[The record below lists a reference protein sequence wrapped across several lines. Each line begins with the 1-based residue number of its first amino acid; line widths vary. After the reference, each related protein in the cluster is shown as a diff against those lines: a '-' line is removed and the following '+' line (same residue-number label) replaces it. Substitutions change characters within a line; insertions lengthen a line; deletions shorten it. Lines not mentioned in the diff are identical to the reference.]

1 MKKYIL
7 LLAAMFPSLNALA
20 QFGVSAD
27 SITLGQSAAFSGPAK
42 DLGVEMRDGA
52 LLAFNEFNRQ
62 GGAHGRKIKLISY
75 DDGYEPDRAVAN
87 TKKLIN
93 DDKVFA
99 LFGAVGTPT
108 SKAVLP
114 IFTEA
119 KVPYFGAFSGAE
131 LLRSP
136 FNRYIFN
143 VRASY
148 YDETERIVEHLIFL
162 GRNKIGVLY
171 QNDAYGQ
178 AGLAGVER
186 ALRKRKLEIA
196 VKATIERNSSEVSAA
211 VKQMNTAGPQ
221 AVVMIGAYDG
231 IAAFVKAMKQAGSNT
246 EFHNVSFVGSI
257 SLAKALGADGAGVAI
272 SQVVPS
278 PFDQTV
284 PIVKEYQRL
293 MKAAGG
299 TGYSFTSLEGYIA
312 ARVFIEG
319 LKRAGKNLSREGFI
333 DALEGMRNVNLDG
346 FHIAFSPQNHQAST
360 FVDMTMIARDGRF
373 VR

>member
-7 LLAAMFPSLNALA
+7 LLAAMFSSLNALA

-87 TKKLIN
+87 TKRLIN

-108 SKAVLP
+108 SKAALP

-148 YDETERIVEHLIFL
+148 YDETERIVEHLISL

-211 VKQMNTAGPQ
+211 VKQMNAAGPQ

-231 IAAFVKAMKQAGSNT
+231 IATFVKAMKQAGSNT

>member
-7 LLAAMFPSLNALA
+7 LLVAMFPSLNALA

-27 SITLGQSAAFSGPAK
+27 TITLGQSAAFSGPAK

-148 YDETERIVEHLIFL
+148 YDETERIVEHLISL
-162 GRNKIGVLY
+162 GRDKIGVLY

-211 VKQMNTAGPQ
+211 VKQMNAAGPQ

-231 IAAFVKAMKQAGSNT
+231 IAAFVKAMKQSGSNT

-299 TGYSFTSLEGYIA
+299 AGYSFTSLEGYIA

-333 DALEGMRNVNLDG
+333 DALEGMWNVNLDG

>member
-7 LLAAMFPSLNALA
+7 LLAAMFSSLNALA

-42 DLGVEMRDGA
+42 DLGVEMRNGA

-148 YDETERIVEHLIFL
+148 YDETERIVEHLISL

>member
-1 MKKYIL
+1 M
-7 LLAAMFPSLNALA
+7 NALA
-20 QFGVSAD
+20 QLGVSAD
-27 SITLGQSAAFSGPAK
+27 AIILGQSAAFSGPAR
-42 DLGVEMRDGA
+42 DLGTEMRDGA
-52 LLAFNEFNRQ
+52 LLAFNEINRQ
-62 GGAHGRKIKLISY
+62 GGIHGRKIKLISY
-75 DDGYEPDRAVAN
+75 DDGYEPDKAVAN

-93 DDKVFA
+93 EDKVFA

-148 YDETERIVEHLIFL
+148 YDETERIIEHLISL
-162 GRNKIGVLY
+162 GRTKIGVLY

-178 AGLAGVER
+178 AGLDGVER
-186 ALRKRKLEIA
+186 ALKKRQMKIA
-196 VKATIERNSSEVSAA
+196 VKATIERNSSEVATA
-211 VKQMNTAGPQ
+211 VKQINAAGPQ

-231 IAAFVKAMKQAGSNT
+231 IAAFVKAMKGAGSAT

-257 SLAKALGADGAGVAI
+257 SLAKALAADGTGVAI

-278 PFDQTV
+278 PFDVTV

-293 MKAAGG
+293 MKSAGKSEF
-299 TGYSFTSLEGYIA
+299 SFTSIEGYIA

-319 LKRAGKNLSREGFI
+319 LKRTGKNLTRESFI
-333 DALEGMRNVNLDG
+333 DALEGMRSVDLDG
-346 FHIAFSPQNHQAST
+346 FHVAFSPHNHQASK

>member
-1 MKKYIL
+1 MKKFIL
-7 LLAAMFPSLNALA
+7 LLAVMLPPLGALA

-27 SITLGQSAAFSGPAK
+27 TIPLGQSAAFSGPAK
-42 DLGVEMRDGA
+42 DLGTDMRTGA
-52 LLAFNEFNRQ
+52 LLAFEDVNLK
-62 GGAHGRKIKLISY
+62 GGIHGRKIKLISY
-75 DDGYEPDRAVAN
+75 DDGYEPDKAVAN

-93 DDKVFA
+93 EDKVFA

-119 KVPYFGAFSGAE
+119 KVPYFGAFSGAD
-131 LLRSP
+131 LLRTP
-136 FNRYIFN
+136 FNRYIIN

-148 YDETERIVEHLIFL
+148 FDETERIVEHLVAL
-162 GRNKIGVLY
+162 GRAKIGVLY

-178 AGLAGVER
+178 AGLTGVKR
-186 ALRKRKLEIA
+186 ALQKRKLEIA
-196 VKATIERNSSEVSAA
+196 VKTTIERNSSEVSAA
-211 VKQMNTAGPQ
+211 VKQMNAAAPQ
-221 AVVMIGAYDG
+221 AVIMIGAYEG
-231 IAAFVKAMKQAGSNT
+231 IATFVKAMKRAGSNT

-257 SLAKALGADGAGVAI
+257 SLAKALGTDSAGVAI

-319 LKRAGKNLSREGFI
+319 LKRTGKNLTREGFI

>member
-148 YDETERIVEHLIFL
+148 YDETERIVEHLITL

>member
-7 LLAAMFPSLNALA
+7 LLVAMFPSLNALA

-27 SITLGQSAAFSGPAK
+27 TITLGQSAAFSGPAK

-114 IFTEA
+114 IFTET

-148 YDETERIVEHLIFL
+148 YDETERIVEHLISL
-162 GRNKIGVLY
+162 GRDKIGVLY

-211 VKQMNTAGPQ
+211 VKQMNATGPQ

-284 PIVKEYQRL
+284 PVVKEYQRL
-293 MKAAGG
+293 MKAAGK
-299 TGYSFTSLEGYIA
+299 TSYSFTSLEGYIA

-319 LKRAGKNLSREGFI
+319 LKRTGKNLTREGFI

>member
-7 LLAAMFPSLNALA
+7 LLAAMFSSLNALA

-148 YDETERIVEHLIFL
+148 YDETERIVEHLISL

>member
-7 LLAAMFPSLNALA
+7 LLVAMFPSLNALA

-27 SITLGQSAAFSGPAK
+27 TITLGQSAAFSGPAK

-75 DDGYEPDRAVAN
+75 DDGYEPDRAVSN

-148 YDETERIVEHLIFL
+148 YDETERIVEHLISL
-162 GRNKIGVLY
+162 GQDKIGVLY

-211 VKQMNTAGPQ
+211 VKQMNATGPQ

-231 IAAFVKAMKQAGSNT
+231 IAAFVKAMKQSGSNT

-333 DALEGMRNVNLDG
+333 DALEGMWNVNLDG

>member
-148 YDETERIVEHLIFL
+148 YDETERIVEHLISL

-211 VKQMNTAGPQ
+211 VKQMNTADPQ

>member
-7 LLAAMFPSLNALA
+7 LLVAMFPSLNALA

-27 SITLGQSAAFSGPAK
+27 TITLGQSAAFSGPAK

-75 DDGYEPDRAVAN
+75 DDGYEPDRAVSN

-148 YDETERIVEHLIFL
+148 YDETERIVEHLISL
-162 GRNKIGVLY
+162 GRDKIGVLY

-211 VKQMNTAGPQ
+211 VKQMNATGPQ

-231 IAAFVKAMKQAGSNT
+231 IAAFVKAMKQSGSNT

>member
-7 LLAAMFPSLNALA
+7 LLVAMFPSLNALA

-75 DDGYEPDRAVAN
+75 DDGYEPDRAVSN

-148 YDETERIVEHLIFL
+148 YDETERIVEHLISL
-162 GRNKIGVLY
+162 GRDKIGVLY

-211 VKQMNTAGPQ
+211 VKQMNATGPQ

-231 IAAFVKAMKQAGSNT
+231 IAAFVKAMKQSGSNT